1 MSVKIFPTLKNYKKE
16 YLPKDI
22 LSGIIMAA
30 VSIPIS
36 MGYAQIAGV
45 PAVYGL
51 YGSVLPIL
59 LFAMLSTSKQFIFG
73 VDAAPAAIVGAALA
87 TLGVTAESAQAL
99 QYVPLIALF
108 TGLWLLLFYLL
119 HADKIVD
126 FISTPQNLMA
136 EMVQE
141 LQEKDRQLLSF
152 QEQNQSLQILN
163 SELSGL
169 LNLLPDTEEL
179 LSQIEQQKNRI
190 EQLETENQQWQELT
204 QKLNNENS
212 LLLKQSRELLTLNSR

>member
-1 MSVKIFPTLKNYKKE
+1 MLFRSDPSYEGQILVTTFPQLGNY
-16 YLPKDI
+16 
-22 LSGIIMAA
+22 
-30 VSIPIS
+30 
-36 MGYAQIAGV
+36 GV
-45 PAVYGL
+45 PPAGGTETLEDHYEGSRIHCRAIIAQDYSFHQSHWLADRSLAQWLQEEKIPGIYGIDTRAL
-51 YGSVLPIL
+51 TKHLRQFGS
-59 LFAMLSTSKQFIFG
+59 MLGKETMINQI
-73 VDAAPAAIVGAALA
+73 
-87 TLGVTAESAQAL
+87 EEQ
-99 QYVPLIALF
+99 
-108 TGLWLLLFYLL
+108 
-119 HADKIVD
+119 
-126 FISTPQNLMA
+126 QNLMA
-136 EMVQE
+136 EMIQE
-141 LQEKDRQLLSF
+141 LQERDRQLLSF

>member
-1 MSVKIFPTLKNYKKE
+1 MTLE
-16 YLPKDI
+16 E
-22 LSGIIMAA
+22 SRE
-30 VSIPIS
+30 VIPMMES
-36 MGYAQIAGV
+36 MINQIEE
-45 PAVYGL
+45 
-51 YGSVLPIL
+51 
-59 LFAMLSTSKQFIFG
+59 Q
-73 VDAAPAAIVGAALA
+73 
-87 TLGVTAESAQAL
+87 
-99 QYVPLIALF
+99 
-108 TGLWLLLFYLL
+108 
-119 HADKIVD
+119 
-126 FISTPQNLMA
+126 QNLMA
-136 EMVQE
+136 EMVQKKKK
-141 LQEKDRQLLSF
+141 KDRQLLSF

>member
-1 MSVKIFPTLKNYKKE
+1 MSVKIFSTLKNYKKE

-126 FISTPQNLMA
+126 FISTPVMGGFISGIAVTIIMMQIPKLMGSPA
-136 EMVQE
+136 
-141 LQEKDRQLLSF
+141 
-152 QEQNQSLQILN
+152 
-163 SELSGL
+163 G
-169 LNLLPDTEEL
+169 
-179 LSQIEQQKNRI
+179 
-190 EQLETENQQWQELT
+190 TEN
-204 QKLNNENS
+204 S
-212 LLLKQSRELLTLNSR
+212 